1 MFIAS
6 AFATVY
12 NWVNEFKRGR
22 TSICDA
28 SRSECPIEAT
38 LEIHLCEVDISFFKK
53 WNFGHNSEYT
63 PKNSEVLA
71 QN

>member
-28 SRSECPIEAT
+28 PRSECPIEAT

-53 WNFGHNSEYT
+53 
-63 PKNSEVLA
+63 
-71 QN
+71 